1 MNPEVAEAI
10 PGLVERGV
18 LRADDGAV
26 QLRVARGELLSVR
39 GELRALW
46 WLGVTLVMAGVGVL
60 IAEKAQQL
68 GPLVITLGLT
78 AAAIGCLAWVVR
90 RGPTF
95 SWGQGESETVAFDY
109 VLLLG
114 ASLLAADL
122 AWVEVQFRPLGLS
135 WPWHLLVGSLIMA
148 ALSVRYDSR
157 LLFSLALTTFAAWRG
172 VTASTFMSFAWF
184 TTSAATVR
192 VNALG
197 CGALFVALGFAMTR
211 LDRKAHFE
219 PVAAHLGWSLVLGAM
234 AQGALGA
241 SHRAESWLGWS
252 LALLATAA
260 GLAVLAWVGRRF
272 TLLLLAVLAL
282 YVAASRLILEGVHD
296 EKAVVAYFLVS
307 GVMTVVALLVAH
319 RALRRSGDA

>member
-10 PGLVERGV
+10 PTLVERGV
-18 LRADDGAV
+18 LRAEDGAV

-78 AAAIGCLAWVVR
+78 VAAAGCLAWVIH
-90 RGPTF
+90 RGPPF
-95 SWGQGESETVAFDY
+95 SWGQGESEAVAFDY

-114 ASLLAADL
+114 ASLLASDL
-122 AWVEVQFRPLGLS
+122 AYVEFRFKPLGVG
-135 WPWHLLVGSLIMA
+135 WPWHLLVGSLVMA
-148 ALSVRYDSR
+148 GLAVRYDSR
-157 LLFSLALTTFAAWRG
+157 LLFSLALSTFAAWRG
-172 VTASTFMSFAWF
+172 VTASTFVSFAWF

-192 VNALG
+192 TNAIG
-197 CGALFVALGFAMTR
+197 CGVLFVGLGMLLQR
-211 LDRKAHFE
+211 VNRKAHFE

-234 AQGALGA
+234 TQGAIA
-241 SHRAESWLGWS
+241 SSRSAADWLPWS

-260 GLAVLAWVGRRF
+260 GLAALAWRNRRF

-282 YVAASRLILEGVHD
+282 YVAISRIVLVPVDD
-296 EKAVVAYFLVS
+296 EKLAVAYFLVS
-307 GVMTVVALLVAH
+307 GALTVIALLTAH
-319 RALRRSGDA
+319 RVLRRSGDA